1 LSKAKPHKSNPA
13 LAEVLVTLARFNTGL
28 LGTLYQA
35 LVYENER
42 SGSAW
47 ALE

>member
-1 LSKAKPHKSNPA
+1 

-28 LGTLYQA
+28 LGTVHQA

-47 ALE
+47 TLE